1 MSASGPGRGKSPIQL
16 TDLTLAKG
24 DVSTLRTVLGRYLN
38 HQMQAFL
45 SLPMRLIE
53 PDNRALY
60 SNVAGW
66 MQRLVRNNRGQA
78 LATLRPPTQN
88 GLIAPISRA
97 ACPDGDHAAL
107 NRWLRELCLLLLLE
121 LAMRGQLPEAGIDWQ
136 AQGKVP
142 PTLRS
147 IAANLLLRFERPI
160 DSLHFSAGVLEV
172 RTVDGNWQVP
182 LLPDADLTAD
192 EAPFSF
198 ERPYHRIV
206 PGVSLALTDNNPLS
220 DFEAHPD
227 KDGNQLDLGDCPVQ
241 QWVDSLRGCFE
252 LVDRYLPLLGE
263 ELRMVAS
270 LVVPVGFEAEKHL
283 SASYKEVI
291 GTAYMTLHPNPMT
304 MAEALVHEFQH
315 NKINAA
321 FHLDPLL
328 RNGFW
333 PLYISPVRPDPRPLH
348 GVILAVHAF
357 QPVAALYRAMANAD
371 DPMASNPS
379 WRKRF
384 ADIVAKNHSGATTV
398 LDHAEP
404 TQVGRGLFE
413 EMRALDEAASGWV

>member
-16 TDLTLAKG
+16 TDLTLAQG
-24 DVSTLRTVLGRYLN
+24 DARTLRGVLGRYLN
-38 HQMQAFL
+38 HQMRAFL
-45 SLPMRLIE
+45 SVPMRLIE

-60 SNVAGW
+60 SVVAGW
-66 MQRLVRNNRGQA
+66 MQRLVRENRGQA
-78 LATLRPPTQN
+78 LAALRPPTQN

-97 ACPDGDHAAL
+97 AAADGDHAAL
-107 NRWLRELCLLLLLE
+107 NLWLRELCLLLLVE
-121 LAMRGQLPEAGIDWQ
+121 LAVRGQLPEQGIGWQ
-136 AQGKVP
+136 AQGIEV

-147 IAANLLLRFERPI
+147 IAANLELRFERPI
-160 DSLHFSAGVLEV
+160 EGLHFRAGEVEV
-172 RTVDGNWQVP
+172 RASDGHWRVALNPDVDPAVE
-182 LLPDADLTAD
+182 A
-192 EAPFSF
+192 APFSF
-198 ERPYHRIV
+198 ARPYHRIV

-227 KDGNQLDLGDCPVQ
+227 KDGNQLDLGDHSVE
-241 QWVDSLRGCFE
+241 QWLDSLRGCFE
-252 LVDRYLPLLGE
+252 RVDRYLPLLGE

-270 LVVPVGFEAEKHL
+270 LIVPVGFDPEKHL

-304 MAEALVHEFQH
+304 MVEALVHEFQH

-321 FHLDPLL
+321 FYLDPLL
-328 RNGFW
+328 KNAFW
-333 PLYISPVRPDPRPLH
+333 PLYTSPVRPDPRPLH

-357 QPVAALYRAMANAD
+357 QPVAALYQAMVDAD
-371 DPMASNPS
+371 DPMAANPS

-398 LDHAEP
+398 LDHADP
-404 TQVGRGLFE
+404 TEVGIGLFE
-413 EMRALDEAASGWV
+413 EMRALDEAASGWA